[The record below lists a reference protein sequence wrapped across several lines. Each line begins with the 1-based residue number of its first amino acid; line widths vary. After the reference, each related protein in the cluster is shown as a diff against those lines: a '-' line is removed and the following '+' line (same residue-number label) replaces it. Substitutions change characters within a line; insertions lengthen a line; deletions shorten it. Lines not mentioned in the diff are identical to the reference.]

1 MILKDMTSNES
12 TIRRRKNLESSNIKS
27 EEKSELSD
35 KNEKDKNY
43 LNDFEKEYTNLKPKR
58 GQYYLTRIVL
68 VRFIGFI
75 YGKTMTNNL
84 AFLQF

>member
-12 TIRRRKNLESSNIKS
+12 TIRKRKNIENSSSKCEDKLELTDDNK
-27 EEKSELSD
+27 
-35 KNEKDKNY
+35 KDKKY
-43 LNDFEKEYTNLKPKR
+43 LKDFEKEYSNLKPKR

-75 YGKTMTNNL
+75 YGRIH
-84 AFLQF
+84 F

>member
-1 MILKDMTSNES
+1 MTTNES
-12 TIRRRKNLESSNIKS
+12 TLRKRKIIESSNIKS
-27 EEKSELSD
+27 EEKSEISD
-35 KNEKDKNY
+35 KNENDKKY

-75 YGKTMTNNL
+75 YGRICGL
-84 AFLQF
+84 